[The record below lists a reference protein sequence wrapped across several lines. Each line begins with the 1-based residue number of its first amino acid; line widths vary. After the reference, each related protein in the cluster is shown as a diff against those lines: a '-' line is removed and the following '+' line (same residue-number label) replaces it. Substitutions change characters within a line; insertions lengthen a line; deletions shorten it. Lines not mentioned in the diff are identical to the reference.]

1 MKFIVLFAALLT
13 LASTSPANVT
23 ETFKQIQPLTADGIV
38 HLENVNGDIDITAW
52 DKAEV
57 SIEAE
62 KSARDDDELKRLEI
76 TVEAQPTK
84 ISIKTNYAKKSG
96 WSFFSNWNQGSVRYK
111 LMVPTGAR
119 LDKISS
125 VNSNIAVTGVHGAVE
140 LNTVN
145 GSVKASG
152 LMADAQLE
160 SVNGSLGANFDSLE
174 NTHRVKLKSVNG
186 GVEITLPKGA
196 NANLTTQS
204 VIGSTQ
210 VDQAIKLNKS
220 GHLGVTAQMGSG
232 GPSITLQTVNGSVV
246 VHEK

>member
-13 LASTSPANVT
+13 LASTAHANVT
-23 ETFKQIQPLTADGIV
+23 ETFKQTHPLTADGVV

-52 DKAEV
+52 DKTEI
-57 SIEAE
+57 SIEAD
-62 KSARDDDELKRLEI
+62 KNARDDDELKRLEI

-84 ISIKTNYAKKSG
+84 ISVKTNYVKKSG

-111 LMVPTGAR
+111 LMVPAGTR

-125 VNSNIAVTGVHGAVE
+125 VNSNITVTGVHGAVE

-160 SVNGSLGANFDSLE
+160 SVNGSLSANFDSLE
-174 NTHRVKLKSVNG
+174 NTHRVKLESVNG
-186 GVEITLPKGA
+186 GIEITLPKGA
-196 NANLTTQS
+196 SANLTTQS

-220 GHLGVTAQMGSG
+220 GHLGVTAQIGSG
-232 GPSITLQTVNGSVV
+232 GPSITLQTVNGSVA